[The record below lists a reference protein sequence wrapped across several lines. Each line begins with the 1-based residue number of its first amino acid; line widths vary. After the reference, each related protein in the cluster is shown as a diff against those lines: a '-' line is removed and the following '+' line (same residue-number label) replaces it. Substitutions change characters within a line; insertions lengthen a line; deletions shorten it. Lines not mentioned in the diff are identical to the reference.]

1 MDNKNIKVSII
12 ITYSH
17 KNILFF
23 VIVVWVK
30 HGVLDLRQGE
40 VPHLVE
46 AAGECGLV
54 LSGAPHL
61 TLHTQIPHNYFLKYF
76 LLSPQ
81 PHLNIVQQG
90 FPELRQSFVVKS
102 LYFSLGN
109 FRAVLELLLRLV
121 PV

>member
-1 MDNKNIKVSII
+1 MIILSMDNNKNIKVSII

-46 AAGECGLV
+46 AAGECRLV
-54 LSGAPHL
+54 LSCALHL
-61 TLHTQIPHNYFLKYF
+61 TLHTQILTYCICST
-76 LLSPQ
+76 LS
-81 PHLNIVQQG
+81 
-90 FPELRQSFVVKS
+90 S
-102 LYFSLGN
+102 
-109 FRAVLELLLRLV
+109 A
-121 PV
+121 